1 MRTAFRPR
9 AAGALIASL
18 AAFLPSPASAQ
29 SELDPTGTPPT
40 VIKLYR
46 SVPKLGHERAAE
58 MAGAGFGIISE
69 RFGSPDRWI
78 GGSSISGRAEML
90 WVEGFPSHAAVE
102 ASMAA
107 MRNTPGFAAAGD
119 SVWRSVAAHLDAG
132 DVTWAYHRPDLG
144 YRPGWVTRE
153 TWLLQVIRF
162 LVKPGTEGDYE
173 AVLRTFAKAYADAA
187 VDLPWSVYQVSN
199 GAPGPAYLM
208 IIPMASLEKL
218 DLDMRSMGAVASR
231 VPDMSALM
239 AQWARSGSS
248 VEAHLYVLSPALSRL
263 PPGFLAEE

>member
-1 MRTAFRPR
+1 MHATFPFRPV
-9 AAGALIASL
+9 AAVIAGL
-18 AAFLPSPASAQ
+18 AALLPSPAPAQ
-29 SELDPTGTPPT
+29 SAVDPTGVPPT

-58 MAGAGFGIISE
+58 VAGAGFGIISE
-69 RFGSPDRWI
+69 RFKSPDRWI
-78 GGSSISGRAEML
+78 GGSSISGRTELL

-107 MRNTPGFAAAGD
+107 MRSTPGFSAAGD

-132 DVTWAYHRPDLG
+132 DVTWAFHRPDLG
-144 YRPGWVTRE
+144 YRPGWVTPE

-162 LVKPGTEGDYE
+162 LVKPGTEGEYE
-173 AVLRTFAKAYADAA
+173 AVLRTFAKAYSDAA
-187 VDLPWSVYQVSN
+187 VDLPWSVYQVSH

-218 DLDMRSMGAVASR
+218 DLDMRSMGAVASK
-231 VPDMSALM
+231 VPDMNALM

-263 PPGFLAEE
+263 PPGFLVE